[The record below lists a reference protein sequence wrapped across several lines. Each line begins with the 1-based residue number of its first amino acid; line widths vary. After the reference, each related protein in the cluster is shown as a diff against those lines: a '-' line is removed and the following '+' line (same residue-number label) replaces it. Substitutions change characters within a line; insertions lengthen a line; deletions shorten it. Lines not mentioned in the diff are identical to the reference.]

1 MLTHFVPLFKI
12 QSKLKF
18 RIENLKLIINVLK
31 IFKTENIKK
40 VVFYFLSIDDET
52 VKRQLALVIFR
63 YYGSRIIIIRTIKS
77 SWITAFAEMKQ
88 MLFIPGSNG

>member
-18 RIENLKLIINVLK
+18 RIENIKLIINVLK

-40 VVFYFLSIDDET
+40 AVFCFLSIDAET
-52 VKRQLALVIFR
+52 VKRQLVLLVFVYER
-63 YYGSRIIIIRTIKS
+63 RIKLFHTIKNHGLQLL
-77 SWITAFAEMKQ
+77 WK
-88 MLFIPGSNG
+88 